1 MALAL
6 ITGASSGIGL
16 ELAELFAERGYDLVV
31 AAEND
36 GIYPASATL
45 SRWGVDVRPV
55 QVDLRTPEGVEKL
68 YQQATEG
75 DRPIDAA
82 ALNAGIGGGGSFV
95 EGDLAQDMSI
105 IDLNVRSTV
114 HLAKLVLRNMT
125 RSGAGK
131 VLLTSS
137 LASMAPGPFEAVY
150 HASKSF
156 VQSFA
161 GALQDELRDTGIT
174 ITSLLPGTIETNFFN
189 RAGMDETRA
198 GQKPKD
204 DPAEVARQGFEAMM
218 RGDRK
223 VVGGSLTTKT
233 VGVALRFLP
242 DSLKAVAS
250 RVNSTP
256 AGRR

>member
-1 MALAL
+1 MALAM

-16 ELAELFAERGYDLVV
+16 ELAELFAQRGYDLVV

-36 GIYPASATL
+36 GIYPASDSL

-68 YQQATEG
+68 YREATEG
-75 DRPIDAA
+75 DRGLDAA
-82 ALNAGIGGGGSFV
+82 ALNAGVGGGGSFV
-95 EGDLAQDMSI
+95 EGELAHDLSI

-125 RSGAGK
+125 RRNTGK
-131 VLLTSS
+131 VLFTSS

-161 GALQDELRDTGIT
+161 GALRDELRDTGIT
-174 ITSLLPGTIETNFFN
+174 VT
-189 RAGMDETRA
+189 
-198 GQKPKD
+198 
-204 DPAEVARQGFEAMM
+204 
-218 RGDRK
+218 
-223 VVGGSLTTKT
+223 
-233 VGVALRFLP
+233 
-242 DSLKAVAS
+242 
-250 RVNSTP
+250 
-256 AGRR
+256 

>member
-1 MALAL
+1 MALAM

-16 ELAELFAERGYDLVV
+16 ELAELFAQRGYDLVV

-36 GIYPASATL
+36 GIYPASDSL

-68 YQQATEG
+68 YREATEG
-75 DRPIDAA
+75 GRGLDAV
-82 ALNAGIGGGGSFV
+82 ALNAGVGGGGSFV
-95 EGDLAQDMSI
+95 EGELAHDLSI

-125 RSGAGK
+125 RRNTGK
-131 VLLTSS
+131 VLFTSS

-161 GALQDELRDTGIT
+161 GALRDELRDTGIT
-174 ITSLLPGTIETNFFN
+174 VTALMPGTIETNFFS
-189 RAGMDETRA
+189 RAGMDQTRA

-218 RGDRK
+218 RGHRK

-242 DSLKAVAS
+242 DSWKAAAS
-250 RVNSTP
+250 RANSTP

>member
-55 QVDLRTPEGVEKL
+55 QVDLRTPEGIEKL

-95 EGDLAQDMSI
+95 EADLAHDMSI

-125 RSGAGK
+125 RRDGGR

-150 HASKSF
+150 HASSRSFSPSPGPCRTNCVIPESLSPPCCPAPSRPTSSTARVWTRHVRGKS
-156 VQSFA
+156 
-161 GALQDELRDTGIT
+161 RRMTRPR
-174 ITSLLPGTIETNFFN
+174 LPG
-189 RAGMDETRA
+189 R
-198 GQKPKD
+198 
-204 DPAEVARQGFEAMM
+204 V
-218 RGDRK
+218 
-223 VVGGSLTTKT
+223 
-233 VGVALRFLP
+233 
-242 DSLKAVAS
+242 S
-250 RVNSTP
+250 R
-256 AGRR
+256 R

>member
-16 ELAELFAERGYDLVV
+16 ELAELFARQGYDLVV
-31 AAEND
+31 AAENEA
-36 GIYPASATL
+36 IHPAANTL
-45 SRWGVDVRPV
+45 ARWGVDVRPV
-55 QVDLRTPEGVEKL
+55 QADLRTAEGVEKL
-68 YQQATEG
+68 YQQTTDG
-75 DRPIDAA
+75 RPLDAA
-82 ALNAGIGGGGSFV
+82 ALNAGVGGGGSFV
-95 EGDLAQDMSI
+95 EGELADDMSI

-125 RSGAGK
+125 RRGSGK
-131 VLLTSS
+131 VLFTSS

-161 GALQDELRDTGIT
+161 GALQDELRDTGVT
-174 ITSLLPGTIETNFFN
+174 ITSLLPGTIDTNFFD

-198 GQKPKD
+198 GKKPKD

-218 RGDRK
+218 RGDRR
-223 VVGGSLTTKT
+223 VVGGSLTTKA

-242 DSLKAVAS
+242 DSLKAAAS
-250 RVNSTP
+250 RVNSRP

>member
-36 GIYPASATL
+36 GIYPASTTL

-95 EGDLAQDMSI
+95 EGELAHDMSI

-125 RSGAGK
+125 RSGAGR

-137 LASMAPGPFEAVY
+137 LASMAPGRFEAVY

-156 VQSFA
+156 V
-161 GALQDELRDTGIT
+161 
-174 ITSLLPGTIETNFFN
+174 
-189 RAGMDETRA
+189 
-198 GQKPKD
+198 
-204 DPAEVARQGFEAMM
+204 
-218 RGDRK
+218 
-223 VVGGSLTTKT
+223 
-233 VGVALRFLP
+233 
-242 DSLKAVAS
+242 
-250 RVNSTP
+250 
-256 AGRR
+256 

>member
-1 MALAL
+1 MAVAMV
-6 ITGASSGIGL
+6 TGASSGIGL
-16 ELAELFAERGYDLVV
+16 ELAELFAQQGYDLVV
-31 AAEND
+31 AAENEA
-36 GIYPASATL
+36 IHPAATTL

-55 QVDLRTPEGVEKL
+55 QVDLRTAEGVEKL
-68 YQQATEG
+68 YQEATEG
-75 DRPIDAA
+75 GRPLDAV

-95 EGDLAQDMSI
+95 EGELDDDMSI

-125 RSGAGK
+125 RRGAGR

-174 ITSLLPGTIETNFFN
+174 VTSLLPGTIDTNFFN

-198 GQKPKD
+198 GKKPKD

-218 RGDRK
+218 RGDRR

-233 VGVALRFLP
+233 VGLALRFLP
-242 DSLKAVAS
+242 DSLKAAAS